1 MNKNTLIEHLS
12 QETEISKADATRFVD
27 ALIDAIETTLTE
39 GGKVTISGF
48 GTFSVS
54 DRAARTGR
62 NPQTGEAIE
71 IKAHRVSK
79 FKPAK
84 DLLDE

>member
-12 QETEISKADATRFVD
+12 QDMELSKSDATRFVD
-27 ALIDAIETTLTE
+27 ALIDTVEAALTDGE
-39 GGKVTISGF
+39 KVTISGF

-71 IKAHRVSK
+71 IKAHRVPK

-84 DLLDE
+84 DLLGE